1 MRAQEPLDKLLKKL
15 SVDRADSI
23 LKALKR
29 MDEVGV
35 KLLIVTDK
43 DSFRS
48 LLSIGDIQRAI
59 VRGVKLQEKVG
70 GILRERVTV
79 CYEYQSDESIRDSM
93 IHHRAEFMPVLN
105 EENDISRIIFWNDV
119 IQDRSIHELSAL
131 SLPVVIMAGG
141 RGTRLKPLT
150 NIIPKPLIPLGDK
163 SIIEL
168 IFDSYGKFGMREFH
182 LIVNYKAAMIE
193 NYLAEID
200 SKDYKL
206 NIVKEDSEYGT
217 GGSLSMLKGIIN
229 TSFFMTN
236 CDTLLDQDFS
246 EIYRFHVEN
255 GNELTIVGALK
266 HYSIP
271 YGKLEFQN
279 GGKLL
284 ELTEKPELTLTV
296 NSGTYILEPHLLQE
310 IPEKQF
316 FHITELIEKI
326 RERKGNV
333 GVFPVSEMSWLDIGE
348 WKEFTKTQDF
358 LAKRRTT

>member
-1 MRAQEPLDKLLKKL
+1 MRAQEPLDRLLLKL
-15 SVDRADSI
+15 SVDKADNI

-29 MDEVGV
+29 MDEIGV

-43 DSFRS
+43 GSFRS

-59 VRGVKLQEKVG
+59 VRGVKLQEKIS
-70 GILRERVTV
+70 GILREKITV
-79 CYEYQSDESIRDSM
+79 CYEYQSDENIRDSM

-105 EENDISRIIFWNDV
+105 EENAISRIIFWNDV
-119 IQDRSIHELSAL
+119 IQDRSIHEFSSL

-150 NIIPKPLIPLGDK
+150 NIIPKPLIPVGDK
-163 SIIEL
+163 SIIEM
-168 IFDSYGKFGMREFH
+168 IFDSYGKFGMKEFY

-193 NYLAEID
+193 SFLSEIPD
-200 SKDYKL
+200 KDYRV
-206 NIVKEDSEYGT
+206 NIVKEETEYGT
-217 GGSLSMLKGIIN
+217 GGSLSMLKGVIN
-229 TSFFMTN
+229 STFFMTN

-246 EIYRFHVEN
+246 EVYGFHKEN
-255 GNELTIVGALK
+255 NNELTIVGALK

-296 NSGTYILEPHLLQE
+296 NSGTYILEPHLLNE
-310 IPEKQF
+310 IPEKEF
-316 FHITELIEKI
+316 FHITELISKI
-326 RERKGNV
+326 TNRNGNV

-358 LAKRRTT
+358 LAKRRAT